1 MFCRAYSS
9 KNLLRLTTSCH
20 DAVDNINL
28 VFERKLKKEIKT
40 KDTSKIT

>member
-9 KNLLRLTTSCH
+9 KNLLRLSTSCH
-20 DAVDNINL
+20 DAVDNINF
-28 VFERKLKKEIKT
+28 VFGEKIKKEIKT